1 MLDYNTK
8 NSILDELNSR
18 ASELKYLRHSQT
30 SMALRNNI
38 IEQRQKNVMEIN
50 KKALK

>member
-1 MLDYNTK
+1 MLDYVTK

-18 ASELKYLRHSQT
+18 AFELKYLRHSQT